1 MTPPLTVSVI
11 IPNYNYG
18 DYVGAAIQSALNLDW
33 PDVEVIVVDDG
44 STDHSRAVIAG
55 FGSRISAILQ
65 ENAGQ
70 LSACNE
76 GFSRSRG
83 EIVVFLDSDDLLA
96 PSLVREVAAV
106 WTPRASK
113 VQVQMQ
119 VIDAT
124 GEPTGSYFPQYAIVP
139 SPEQVRAWMLAA
151 GTYPTPPGSG
161 NVYARWFLARIFP
174 LREVCGKASDT
185 CPIAAAPLLGEVL
198 TIPRPLVRYR
208 VHGRNQGALAW
219 LDVPRFNQEVTRLL
233 QQHAYARTMAA
244 RAGLAFSDGALK
256 RSLEYL
262 PYRIASLKLAP
273 SRHALQGDTLL
284 RVLCHFAAASF
295 APQGMP
301 PRARLLLFAWA
312 CAVALSPGR
321 LAGRLILWRFAS
333 VARPRALRSLLIW
346 LKVMS
351 RPGVQR
357 TRFS

>member
-55 FGSRISAILQ
+55 FGSRLSAILQ

-70 LSACNE
+70 LSACNK

-83 EIVVFLDSDDLLA
+83 EIVIFLDSDDLLA

-139 SPEQVRAWMLAA
+139 SPEQVRAWMLAT

-174 LREVCGKASDT
+174 LREVCG
-185 CPIAAAPLLGEVL
+185 IE
-198 TIPRPLVRYR
+198 
-208 VHGRNQGALAW
+208 
-219 LDVPRFNQEVTRLL
+219 
-233 QQHAYARTMAA
+233 AA
-244 RAGLAFSDGALK
+244 RAVAHVEAVVITAHRGQELVPPPEGGRYPGFIFARA
-256 RSLEYL
+256 
-262 PYRIASLKLAP
+262 
-273 SRHALQGDTLL
+273 GDPETAV
-284 RVLCHFAAASF
+284 RAVREAH
-295 APQGMP
+295 
-301 PRARLLLFAWA
+301 ARLDFVLE
-312 CAVALSPGR
+312 
-321 LAGRLILWRFAS
+321 
-333 VARPRALRSLLIW
+333 
-346 LKVMS
+346 
-351 RPGVQR
+351 
-357 TRFS
+357 